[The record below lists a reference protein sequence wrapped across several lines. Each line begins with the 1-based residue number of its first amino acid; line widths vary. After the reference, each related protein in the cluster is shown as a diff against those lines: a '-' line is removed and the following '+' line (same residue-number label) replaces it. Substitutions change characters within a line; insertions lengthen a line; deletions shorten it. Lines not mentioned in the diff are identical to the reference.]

1 MPLLEMDSAEVRE
14 VLSDHAVLGLEVA
27 RNAKDKM
34 RPGGTPLLIGAP
46 PKPRSGGQP
55 GDSRAVVG
63 GGGDALQRVAEGVE
77 VDSVE
82 VVEEVAAQA
91 DVVGGGGFLVAL

>member
-34 RPGGTPLLIGAP
+34 RPGGTPLLI
-46 PKPRSGGQP
+46 
-55 GDSRAVVG
+55 
-63 GGGDALQRVAEGVE
+63 
-77 VDSVE
+77 
-82 VVEEVAAQA
+82 
-91 DVVGGGGFLVAL
+91 